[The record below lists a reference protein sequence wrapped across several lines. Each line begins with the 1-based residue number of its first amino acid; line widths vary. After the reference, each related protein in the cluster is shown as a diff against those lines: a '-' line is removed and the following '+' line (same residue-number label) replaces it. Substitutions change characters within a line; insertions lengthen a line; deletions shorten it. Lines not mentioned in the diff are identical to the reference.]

1 MLKFI
6 VRWSGPLALS
16 IMTFVSFRGAYA
28 ANMED
33 CTRGYRNVI
42 EVCTAIIADTSLSAE
57 DRSTAYAHRGQ
68 TKRREGDT
76 VGAMAD
82 LEEAMSLDPNN
93 HRALWDWDA
102 LSEGADPSWA
112 MCSKGSAQ
120 AEKRLAACTQ
130 IIDRKDVSAVRRREA
145 LKHRSYL
152 FRMGPGRDY
161 DRAIE
166 DLNAAMAIS
175 PRDAKAMIARGT
187 VRSAQG
193 AFDAA
198 IADFTAAVEM
208 APKMDE
214 PFVERAQ
221 AYEDQGDF
229 DKARADYEAALK
241 VDEHSVAK
249 YRLERLG
256 HAAGKRPRPSGADS
270 GGVKDT
276 AGGTAAEKAATAGDR
291 AAKSLATCESGG
303 PTLPPDDRIAACN
316 AALAVLTEEA
326 ARQNFV
332 LFLDRARAF
341 AWRGWA
347 SHQKGDYDTAL
358 TDLDEAIRT
367 DPNFKF
373 MFFMRGTI
381 HFAKKDFAKATADLS
396 LAAKSNF
403 QPAFAQLAAVYFE
416 QKDYASAMTQLDE
429 ALERDAK
436 DANALFTREKVHMA
450 LGKPADALRDCQAA
464 LAIATELKGKRTCL
478 AEAKAQSPAAPKVET
493 PTAAQ
498 GPAPAALPVKPT
510 ATPATQSTGASPPAK
525 SAASETP
532 PAAGQKPSVK
542 NLPKD
547 WINAR

>member
-1 MLKFI
+1 LAS
-6 VRWSGPLALS
+6 VRSAE
-16 IMTFVSFRGAYA
+16 A
-28 ANMED
+28 AKLED
-33 CTRGYRNVI
+33 CTRGYQNVI
-42 EVCTAIIADTSLSAE
+42 EVCTAIIADTSQSAE
-57 DRSTAYAHRGQ
+57 DRSTAYAQRGQ

-93 HRALWDWDA
+93 HRAVWDWDA

-120 AEKRLAACTQ
+120 AEKRLAACTE
-130 IIDRKDVSAVRRREA
+130 IIDRKDVSPVRRREA
-145 LKHRSYL
+145 LKHRSYI
-152 FRMGPGRDY
+152 FRLALGRRDY

-166 DLNAAMAIS
+166 DLNAALAIS

-193 AFDAA
+193 AFEAA
-198 IADFTAAVEM
+198 IADFTTAAEM

-214 PFVERAQ
+214 PLVERAQ
-221 AYEDQGDF
+221 AYEDQGDL

-241 VDEHSVAK
+241 IDKHSVAQ
-249 YRLERLG
+249 YRLQRLG
-256 HAAGKRPRPSGADS
+256 DAAGKRPRPSAGDS

-276 AGGTAAEKAATAGDR
+276 AGGTASEKAATAGDR

-303 PTLPPDDRIAACN
+303 PTLAPDDRIAACN

-347 SHQKGDYDTAL
+347 SYEKGEYDTAL

-396 LAAKSNF
+396 LAAKNNF

-416 QKDYASAMTQLDE
+416 QKDYVSAMAQLDD

-436 DANALFTREKVHMA
+436 DAGALFTREKVHMA

-478 AEAKAQSPAAPKVET
+478 AEAKAQSPAAAKMEA

-498 GPAPAALPVKPT
+498 APAPAALPVKPT
-510 ATPATQSTGASPPAK
+510 ATPATQSTAASPAAK
-525 SAASETP
+525 SATSETP
-532 PAAGQKPSVK
+532 PAAGPKPNMKS
-542 NLPKD
+542 LPKD